1 MCYERWERE
10 GRVDIQ
16 GAADMTRQQ
25 HHVHEAAGVVGL
37 HGAAAAAASV
47 NITL

>member
-25 HHVHEAAGVVGL
+25 HHVHEAAGVV
-37 HGAAAAAASV
+37 HAAAAAAASV